1 MKISGQLLKMIIQE
15 EVKKLILKEA
25 ENGIKSDVE
34 KVSKSVEKSMG
45 FEQKIANI
53 NTRDELVQFLEF
65 IFSKIDSKKINSA
78 MATSALKIILKK
90 L

>member
-15 EVKKLILKEA
+15 EVKKLVLKEA
-25 ENGIKSDVE
+25 EGKVKSDVE

-65 IFSKIDSKKINSA
+65 IFSKLDSSKINSA
-78 MATSALKIILKK
+78 MATAALKIILKK

>member
-1 MKISGQLLKMIIQE
+1 MKISGQLLKMIVQE
-15 EVKKLILKEA
+15 EVKKLILKEV
-25 ENGIKSDVE
+25 EDKVKSDVQ
-34 KVSKSVEKSMG
+34 KVSKSVENSMG
-45 FEQKIANI
+45 FEQKIENI

-78 MATSALKIILKK
+78 MATAALKIILKK

>member
-15 EVKKLILKEA
+15 EVKKLVLKEA
-25 ENGIKSDVE
+25 EGKVKSDVE
-34 KVSKSVEKSMG
+34 KVSKTVEKSMG

-78 MATSALKIILKK
+78 MATAALKIIIKK

>member
-15 EVKKLILKEA
+15 EVKKLVLKEA
-25 ENGIKSDVE
+25 EGKVKSDVE
-34 KVSKSVEKSMG
+34 KVSKTVEKSMG

-65 IFSKIDSKKINSA
+65 IFSKLDSSKINSA
-78 MATSALKIILKK
+78 MATGALKIILKK

>member
-25 ENGIKSDVE
+25 EGKVKSDVQ

-65 IFSKIDSKKINSA
+65 IFSKVDSKKINSA
-78 MATSALKIILKK
+78 MATSALKVILKK

>member
-15 EVKKLILKEA
+15 EVKKLVLKEV
-25 ENGIKSDVE
+25 EGKVKSDVE

-78 MATSALKIILKK
+78 MATAALKIILKK

>member
-15 EVKKLILKEA
+15 EVKKLVLKEA
-25 ENGIKSDVE
+25 EDGVKSDVE

-65 IFSKIDSKKINSA
+65 IFSKLDSKKINSA
-78 MATSALKIILKK
+78 MATAALKIIIKK

>member
-1 MKISGQLLKMIIQE
+1 VKISGQLLKMIIQE
-15 EVKKLILKEA
+15 EVKKLVLKEA
-25 ENGIKSDVE
+25 EGKVKSDVE
-34 KVSKSVEKSMG
+34 KVSKTVEKSMG

-65 IFSKIDSKKINSA
+65 VFSKIDSKKINSA
-78 MATSALKIILKK
+78 MATAALKIIIKK

>member
-25 ENGIKSDVE
+25 EGKVKSDVQ

-78 MATSALKIILKK
+78 MATAALKIILKK

>member
-53 NTRDELVQFLEF
+53 NTRDELVQFLES
-65 IFSKIDSKKINSA
+65 IFSKIDSKKINST
-78 MATSALKIILKK
+78 MATAALKIILKK

>member
-25 ENGIKSDVE
+25 EGKVKSDVQ
-34 KVSKSVEKSMG
+34 KVSKTVEKSMG

-53 NTRDELVQFLEF
+53 NTREELTQFLQF
-65 IFSKIDSKKINSA
+65 IFSKMDSNKIKPA
-78 MATSALKIILKK
+78 MAKLALKDILAK

>member
-15 EVKKLILKEA
+15 EVKKLVLKEA
-25 ENGIKSDVE
+25 EGKVKSDVE
-34 KVSKSVEKSMG
+34 KVSKTVEKSMG

-65 IFSKIDSKKINSA
+65 IFSKLDSKKINSA
-78 MATSALKIILKK
+78 MATAALKIIIKK

>member
-15 EVKKLILKEA
+15 EVKKLILKET

-78 MATSALKIILKK
+78 MATAALKIILKK

>member
-25 ENGIKSDVE
+25 EDKVKSDVQ

-78 MATSALKIILKK
+78 MATAALKIILKK

>member
-1 MKISGQLLKMIIQE
+1 MKISGQLLKMIIRE
-15 EVKKLILKEA
+15 EVKKKFLEQA
-25 ENGIKSDVE
+25 DVKSDVQ

-65 IFSKIDSKKINSA
+65 IFSKLDSKKINSA
-78 MATSALKIILKK
+78 MATAALKIILKK

>member
-15 EVKKLILKEA
+15 EVKKLVLREA
-25 ENGIKSDVE
+25 EVKADVE

-53 NTRDELVQFLEF
+53 NTRDEIVQFLEF

-78 MATSALKIILKK
+78 MATAALKIILKK

>member
-15 EVKKLILKEA
+15 EVKKLVLKES
-25 ENGIKSDVE
+25 EGKVKSDVE
-34 KVSKSVEKSMG
+34 KVSKTVEKSMG

-65 IFSKIDSKKINSA
+65 IFSKLDSKKINSA
-78 MATSALKIILKK
+78 MATAALKIIIKK

>member
-15 EVKKLILKEA
+15 EVKKLVLKEA
-25 ENGIKSDVE
+25 EDGVKSDVE

-65 IFSKIDSKKINSA
+65 IFSKLDSSKINSA
-78 MATSALKIILKK
+78 MAKNALKIILKK

>member
-15 EVKKLILKEA
+15 EVKKLVLKEA
-25 ENGIKSDVE
+25 EVKADVE
-34 KVSKSVEKSMG
+34 KVSKSIEKSMG

-65 IFSKIDSKKINSA
+65 IFSKIDSKKINST
-78 MATSALKIILKK
+78 MATAALKIILKK

>member
-1 MKISGQLLKMIIQE
+1 VKISGQLLKMIIQE
-15 EVKKLILKEA
+15 EAKKLILKEA
-25 ENGIKSDVE
+25 EDKVKSDVQ

-65 IFSKIDSKKINSA
+65 IFSKVDSKKINSA
-78 MATSALKIILKK
+78 MATSALKVILKK

>member
-25 ENGIKSDVE
+25 QGEVKSDVE

>member
-15 EVKKLILKEA
+15 EVKKIVLKEA
-25 ENGIKSDVE
+25 EGKVKSDVE
-34 KVSKSVEKSMG
+34 KVSKTVEKSMG

-65 IFSKIDSKKINSA
+65 IFSKLDSKKINSA
-78 MATSALKIILKK
+78 MATAALKIIIKK

>member
-15 EVKKLILKEA
+15 EVKKLVLKEA
-25 ENGIKSDVE
+25 EVKADVE

-65 IFSKIDSKKINSA
+65 IFSKIDSKKIDPN
-78 MATSALKIILKK
+78 MAKNALKIILKK

>member
-1 MKISGQLLKMIIQE
+1 MIIQE
-15 EVKKLILKEA
+15 EVKKLVLKEA
-25 ENGIKSDVE
+25 EVKSDVE

-65 IFSKIDSKKINSA
+65 IFSKLDSKKINSA
-78 MATSALKIILKK
+78 MATAALKIILKK

>member
-65 IFSKIDSKKINSA
+65 IFSKIDSNKINSA

>member
-1 MKISGQLLKMIIQE
+1 VKISGQLLKMIIQE
-15 EVKKLILKEA
+15 EVKKKFLEQA
-25 ENGIKSDVE
+25 DIKSDVQ

-65 IFSKIDSKKINSA
+65 IFSKLDSKKINSA
-78 MATSALKIILKK
+78 MATAALKIILKK

>member
-25 ENGIKSDVE
+25 QGDVKSDVE

-78 MATSALKIILKK
+78 MATAALKIILKK

>member
-25 ENGIKSDVE
+25 QGEVKSDVE

-65 IFSKIDSKKINSA
+65 IFSKIDSNKINSA

>member
-15 EVKKLILKEA
+15 EVKKLVLKEA
-25 ENGIKSDVE
+25 EGKVKSDVE

-65 IFSKIDSKKINSA
+65 IFSKLDSKKINSA
-78 MATSALKIILKK
+78 MATAALKIIIKK

>member
-15 EVKKLILKEA
+15 EVKKLVLKEA
-25 ENGIKSDVE
+25 EGKVKSDVE

-65 IFSKIDSKKINSA
+65 IFSKLDSKKINSA
-78 MATSALKIILKK
+78 MATAALKIILKK

>member
-1 MKISGQLLKMIIQE
+1 MKISGQLLKMIIHE

-25 ENGIKSDVE
+25 EVKSDVE
-34 KVSKSVEKSMG
+34 KVSKSIEKATG

-53 NTRDELVQFLEF
+53 STRDELTQFLQF
-65 IFSKIDSKKINSA
+65 IFSKMNSNKIKPE
-78 MATSALKIILKK
+78 MAKRALKDILAK

>member
-1 MKISGQLLKMIIQE
+1 VKISGQLLKMIIRE
-15 EVKKLILKEA
+15 EVKKKFLEQA
-25 ENGIKSDVE
+25 DVKSDVQ

-65 IFSKIDSKKINSA
+65 IFSKLDSKKINSA
-78 MATSALKIILKK
+78 MATAALKIILKK

>member
-1 MKISGQLLKMIIQE
+1 MIIQE
-15 EVKKLILKEA
+15 EVKKLVLKEA
-25 ENGIKSDVE
+25 EVKSDVE

-65 IFSKIDSKKINSA
+65 VFSKIDSKKINSA
-78 MATSALKIILKK
+78 MATAALKIIIKK

>member
-1 MKISGQLLKMIIQE
+1 MKVSGQLLKMIIQE

-25 ENGIKSDVE
+25 EDKVKSDVQ
-34 KVSKSVEKSMG
+34 KVSKTVEKSMG

-53 NTRDELVQFLEF
+53 NTREELTQFLQF
-65 IFSKIDSKKINSA
+65 IFSKIDSKKIRPSVA
-78 MATSALKIILKK
+78 KLALRDILAK

>member
-15 EVKKLILKEA
+15 EVKKLVLKEVEGEVKA
-25 ENGIKSDVE
+25 DVE

-65 IFSKIDSKKINSA
+65 IFSKLDSKKINSA
-78 MATSALKIILKK
+78 MATAALKIILKK

>member
-1 MKISGQLLKMIIQE
+1 VKISGQLLKMIIQE
-15 EVKKLILKEA
+15 EVKKLVLKEA
-25 ENGIKSDVE
+25 EVKADVE

-65 IFSKIDSKKINSA
+65 IFSKIDSKKIDPN
-78 MATSALKIILKK
+78 MAKNALKIILKK

>member
-15 EVKKLILKEA
+15 EVKKLVLKEA
-25 ENGIKSDVE
+25 EGKVKSDVE
-34 KVSKSVEKSMG
+34 KVSKTVEKSMG

-53 NTRDELVQFLEF
+53 NTRDDLVQFLEF
-65 IFSKIDSKKINSA
+65 IFSKLDSKKINSA
-78 MATSALKIILKK
+78 MATAALKIIIKK

>member
-1 MKISGQLLKMIIQE
+1 VKISGQLLKMIIQE
-15 EVKKLILKEA
+15 EVKKKFLEQA
-25 ENGIKSDVE
+25 DVKSDVQ

-65 IFSKIDSKKINSA
+65 IFSKLDSKKINSA
-78 MATSALKIILKK
+78 MATAALKIILKK